1 MPHVDERSASGTS
14 SRSNLEYEMK
24 QDVYLI
30 SGATGATGGAAI
42 EELLSTTGVR
52 VRALV
57 HRDDDRAAS
66 LRRSGV
72 EVVVGDLLDS
82 HAVQAALRDVTGAYF
97 VYPIMQSQLVDATA
111 YFAHAAKLAGVR
123 SIVNMSQISA
133 SADAQSHASLAHWY
147 GERIFDWSGVPVTH
161 LRPTFFMEW
170 LSYGFQ
176 RSQIANHDLLRVPA
190 GNGRHAP
197 IAAADQGR
205 VIARIL
211 LDPESHVG
219 KTYSLFGAE
228 ELDHEQM
235 AKIVGDALG
244 RPVRYEAENVESF
257 KARLEQF
264 GLPAYFIQHITSVY
278 RGYQAGEFAGSNNLV
293 EQITGRKPL
302 SVHDYVVAN
311 REAFQPGR

>member
-1 MPHVDERSASGTS
+1 
-14 SRSNLEYEMK
+14 MK

-30 SGATGATGGAAI
+30 TGATGATGGAAI
-42 EELLSTTGVR
+42 EELLSRGAH

-57 HRDDDRAAS
+57 HRDDERAAS
-66 LRRSGV
+66 LRTSGV

-82 HAVQAALRDVTGAYF
+82 RAVQAALREVTSAYF

-111 YFAHAAKLAGVR
+111 CFAHAAKLAGVR
-123 SIVNMSQISA
+123 SIVNMSQITA
-133 SADAQSHASLAHWY
+133 SADARSHASLAHWY
-147 GERIFDWSGVPVTH
+147 GERIFDWSSIPVTH

-211 LDPESHVG
+211 LDPESHAG
-219 KTYSLFGAE
+219 KTYPLFGAQ
-228 ELDHEQM
+228 ELNHEQM

-244 RPVRYEAENVESF
+244 RPVRYEAESMESF
-257 KARLEQF
+257 EARLEQF

-278 RGYQAGEFAGSNNLV
+278 RGYQSGEFAGTNNLV
-293 EQITGRKPL
+293 EQITGKKPL
-302 SVHDYVVAN
+302 SVHDYVIAN
-311 REAFQPGR
+311 RAAFQPGTQR